1 MDIWVAS
8 RRWGTWTVASIDTP
22 VHVSWGTCA
31 HWGWR
36 SRFCDFT
43 PHRDF
48 GPSLTIK
55 GKTNEDPG
63 VWGAE
68 AVDLAVMDWFL
79 LVINSYFKGLETQ
92 QFS

>member
-1 MDIWVAS
+1 MSPGAPVLTGAGVLAS
-8 RRWGTWTVASIDTP
+8 VTLRHT
-22 VHVSWGTCA
+22 
-31 HWGWR
+31 
-36 SRFCDFT
+36 
-43 PHRDF
+43 DF